1 MFPARS
7 IRLDISSSVFLFIAA
22 VYCVDEVGLMMPPMG
37 GKFSFV
43 MKFFLRAG
51 VNRGGAKK
59 GKVADKEFFH
69 YSPLISILIA

>member
-1 MFPARS
+1 
-7 IRLDISSSVFLFIAA
+7 
-22 VYCVDEVGLMMPPMG
+22 MMPPMG